1 MVTTLKRRQVDIV
14 GGGLAGLL
22 AAIELAREGAQ
33 VTVLEAAG
41 EFGGRARTR
50 EVDGFLFN
58 RGPHAL
64 YRDGALKRALDSHCI
79 VYSGGRALSGARKA
93 IAGGTLHHLPATF
106 GAILGT
112 SLFGLRDKAGYVRVF
127 KAVMDGASGAASF
140 DHWLNEQQLTP
151 MVRATVEAMARL
163 ASYAHAPADI
173 SARAMLDQMR
183 MAAGGTQYVDGGWR
197 TLVHGLAETA
207 RGLGVDLE
215 GHAIVREVSQVD
227 GELALT
233 LANGDT
239 RRADAAILALGPREA
254 AALAPQAASLADE
267 AEQARAVRVN
277 TLDLALRCLPQ
288 GATDFAL
295 GIDTPFYF
303 SVHSESARLA
313 PAGCALVHVAKYL
326 APGETPAADS
336 VTELE
341 AVADLVMPG
350 WRAQEVS
357 RQALRGMTVMNA
369 LPRWDRPR
377 APVRVAKAPGLF
389 VAGDWVG
396 EHGMLG
402 DAAAASAIEAAQA
415 TLHWLEGAQ

>member
-1 MVTTLKRRQVDIV
+1 M

-22 AAIELAREGAQ
+22 AAIELAQAGAR

-64 YRDGALKRALDSHCI
+64 YRDGALKRALDSLDI
-79 VYSGGRALSGARKA
+79 RYSGGRSLSGARKA
-93 IAGGTLHHLPATF
+93 IAGGTLHPLPASF

-127 KAVMDGASGAASF
+127 KAVMDGATGTASF
-140 DHWLNEQQLTP
+140 ARWLDDQQLTP

-163 ASYAHAPADI
+163 ASYANAAADI

-183 MAAGGTQYVDGGWR
+183 LATGGTLYVDGGWG

-207 RGLGVDLE
+207 RGLGVDLA
-215 GHAIVREVSQVD
+215 GNTVVRGVRRVD
-227 GELALT
+227 GALALT

-239 RRADAAILALGPREA
+239 RHADAAILALGPREA

-267 AEQARAVRVN
+267 AELARAVRAN
-277 TLDLALRCLPQ
+277 TLDLALRRLPP
-288 GATDFAL
+288 GAHDFAL
-295 GIDTPFYF
+295 GIDAPVYF
-303 SVHSESARLA
+303 SVHSGSARLA
-313 PAGCALVHVAKYL
+313 PDGGALVHIARYL
-326 APGETPAADS
+326 APGDTSAADS

-350 WRAQEVS
+350 WRTEVVS
-357 RQALRGMTVMNA
+357 RQALRGMVVSNA

-377 APVRVAKAPGLF
+377 AAVRVAEEPGLF

-402 DAAAASAIEAAQA
+402 DAAAASASEAAQA
-415 TLHWLEGAQ
+415 ALHWLEGAQ